1 MKAIQPATAADLHD
15 QSALRND
22 SAAQERFVRIKLIV
36 LWLVVLLPLAYGV
49 YEELQEA
56 KRLFE

>member
-1 MKAIQPATAADLHD
+1 MKVIQPAAADLLE
-15 QSALRND
+15 QSAVRND
-22 SAAQERFVRIKLIV
+22 SQGQERFMRIKLIV